1 MKMNM
6 ADNVSMFLVLVGG
19 LNWGLVGFFDYNLVE
34 KIFDVGSTG
43 AKVVY
48 DLVGLA
54 AVYMVLSWAM
64 KMGSKPA

>member
-6 ADNVSMFLVLVGG
+6 ADNVSFLLVLIGG
-19 LNWGLVGFFDYNLVE
+19 LNWGIVGFFQQDYVS
-34 KIFDVGSTG
+34 KIFGADATG
-43 AKVVY
+43 TRVIY

-64 KMGSKPA
+64 KMGKKSA